1 MIKKINSIVI
11 ENQEFNKKLDE
22 YKKEIDEYKKE
33 IDGLKKRISLLEK
46 HNKLIV
52 ADVVVLSQN
61 IANLFSV
68 VYEHNE
74 ILNED
79 ITKKNITYH

>member
-1 MIKKINSIVI
+1 MIEKINSIVVKNQVSNEKI
-11 ENQEFNKKLDE
+11 EE
-22 YKKEIDEYKKE
+22 YKNEID
-33 IDGLKKRISLLEK
+33 DLKKSVSLLEK

-52 ADVVVLSQN
+52 ADVVVLTQN
-61 IANLFSV
+61 IANLYSV

-79 ITKKNITYH
+79 IIKKNITYH

>member
-1 MIKKINSIVI
+1 MIEKINSIVV
-11 ENQEFNKKLDE
+11 ENQVSNKKLDE
-22 YKKEIDEYKKE
+22 YKKEID
-33 IDGLKKRISLLEK
+33 DLKKRVSLLEK

-52 ADVVVLSQN
+52 TDVVVLSQN
-61 IANLFSV
+61 IASLFSV

-79 ITKKNITYH
+79 IIKKNITYH

>member
-1 MIKKINSIVI
+1 MIEKISSIVV
-11 ENQEFNKKLDE
+11 ENQESNKKIE
-22 YKKEIDEYKKE
+22 RHKKEID
-33 IDGLKKRISLLEK
+33 DLKKRVSLLEK

-52 ADVVVLSQN
+52 ADVVVLTQN

-79 ITKKNITYH
+79 IIKKNITYH